1 MFNFC
6 RAHGHVANGTNNRIK
21 TEKRNETHTTR
32 TKNFN
37 TLYVYNLLTKKTMKD
52 TEPPIPFENV
62 LEACWGKH
70 DKSSTS
76 EVTSIYGNA
85 PDDTVVQT
93 KINRQ
98 TLPLKASELRLIETK
113 LKKQMIDKMV
123 GSSDCQGQKIEY
135 HAAESKFEFMA
146 GDALRANHSDFTS
159 DGTDDTEI
167 WVAPIK
173 NDINTIQD
181 SVKKRLK
188 TKRAARFPGPMFA
201 LTWIFVHSFVVQFAH
216 KTKRKKRGPIAGHL
230 ENLFYEY
237 LAFFW
242 IDGAYE
248 TRAVYKCYTKK
259 DYYNRSLWESNY
271 NDDGYL
277 VLSRKGKR
285 KAANDDDNHL
295 LTLSAPPKKPKTGK
309 IPAPDH
315 EVASGSVVGQS
326 EDEEEHEEGKTPL
339 FAKTVPSKAG
349 GQQTTPSSDSTVVE
363 SLVSPSEGINMHG
376 GADDFTK
383 HTDADREAKERA
395 VLEKDEHFNNLQ
407 NQQLG
412 NAFKS
417 FLEYH
422 RPRNNS
428 VGDKARLDKVEEQCN
443 KLYDVSHGNCL
454 ASTGNT
460 TKIHTLEK
468 ICNNLLTGFETLKT
482 ENEGLKQEVTGLKQK
497 VTNLEQKVAD
507 LRSHE
512 AKVKKFANLL
522 KN

>member
-1 MFNFC
+1 
-6 RAHGHVANGTNNRIK
+6 
-21 TEKRNETHTTR
+21 
-32 TKNFN
+32 
-37 TLYVYNLLTKKTMKD
+37 MKD
-52 TEPPIPFENV
+52 PEPPIPFENV
-62 LEACWGKH
+62 LDACWGEH
-70 DKSSTS
+70 DMSSTS

-93 KINRQ
+93 IKINRQ
-98 TLPLKASELRLIETK
+98 TLSLKASELRLIETE
-113 LKKQMIDKMV
+113 LKKQIMDKMV

-135 HAAESKFEFMA
+135 PAAESKFENMA
-146 GDALRANHSDFTS
+146 GDALRNHSDFTS

-181 SVKKRLK
+181 SVKKRLQDSVKKRLK
-188 TKRAARFPGPMFA
+188 TKRARFPDPMFA

-216 KTKRKKRGPIAGHL
+216 KTKKRKKGPIADHL
-230 ENLFYEY
+230 GNLFYEY

-295 LTLSAPPKKPKTGK
+295 LTLSAPPKKPKNGK

-315 EVASGSVVGQS
+315 EAADGSVVGQS
-326 EDEEEHEEGKTPL
+326 EDEEEHEEGTKTPL

-349 GQQTTPSSDSTVVE
+349 GQQTTPSSDSTV

-428 VGDKARLDKVEEQCN
+428 VGDKARLDKVEEQYNYLLNRKKSDKARLDKVEEQCN

-460 TKIHTLEK
+460 TKIHQLQNDWQNDVANIHKLQNDFNNLEK
-468 ICNNLLTGFETLKT
+468 ICHKLLTGFNALKT
-482 ENEGLKQEVTGLKQK
+482 ENEGLRKEVARLK
-497 VTNLEQKVAD
+497 
-507 LRSHE
+507 SHE

-522 KN
+522 NNQE